1 MFQNESLLLL
11 LLIVPVLMVFYGW
24 RVRVAH
30 QALRNIVDPS
40 LLSTLVYG
48 DISRR
53 RIIKAGLF
61 LLTLISLI
69 LVIARPV
76 WGVVEEVTQVQGVSI
91 MVVLDVSASMD
102 AEDVLPSRLI
112 RAKLAIRELMDNR
125 RGDEFGLILFAGTA
139 FIQMPLTTDIHTA
152 INFLDAAST
161 DSISNQG
168 TAVGDALDLA
178 RQSFTARS
186 LPFSTIVLLTDGE
199 NHQGDPQ
206 EAARQLSE
214 LSIPVHVIGYGD
226 PIDGVPI
233 PVRNENGDVI
243 TYKSDRA
250 GNLVLTRLD
259 EDVLQ
264 EIATITSGTYQRAT
278 ESGIEVIDL
287 VNAIDTID
295 SGTLEESLQVRQIE
309 RFGIFVLLA
318 VLFLS
323 AEMLI
328 PEAKRST

>member
-11 LLIVPVLMVFYGW
+11 LLIVPVFMMFYGW

-30 QALRNIVDPS
+30 HSLRNVVDQS

-53 RIIKAGLF
+53 RAIKAGLF
-61 LLTLISLI
+61 ILTLICLI
-69 LVIARPV
+69 VAIARPV

-139 FIQMPLTTDIHTA
+139 FIQMPLTADINTA
-152 INFLDAAST
+152 INFLDAASS

-178 RQSFTARS
+178 RQSFSARS

-199 NHQGDPQ
+199 NHQGDPE
-206 EAARQLSE
+206 EAARQLGE
-214 LSIPVHVIGYGD
+214 LGIPVHVIGYGD
-226 PIDGVPI
+226 PVDGVPI
-233 PVRNENGDVI
+233 PVRDESGEVI

-259 EDVLQ
+259 EDILQ
-264 EIATITSGTYQRAT
+264 EIATITSGTYQRAG

-287 VNAIDTID
+287 INAIDTID

-318 VLFLS
+318 VVFLS
-323 AEMLI
+323 LEMFI
-328 PEAKRST
+328 PEAKRVP